1 MKKEIKQ
8 KSFKEII
15 GQVNKEP
22 IGSGGFGKVYKFKY
36 NEKIYALKEIPLMN
50 ENDIIELEK
59 EAKIL
64 SNFNNE
70 YIVKYY
76 DSFKKDNKFNIIM
89 EYAGNTNLKNFI
101 EKHRKKNQL
110 IDEEILNNIIKQI
123 CIGVQEIH
131 KLNIIH
137 RDIKPENIFIDE
149 NNLKIKIGD
158 FGISTINQY
167 TYSGTGTWKYMAPE
181 RQTNKKYHNKVDIYA
196 LGCILYELFTLNN
209 YYDDKVDEALKKVDS
224 DIYDQKWQ
232 KLIDSMLAIDYHDR
246 PDIFEVLD
254 KLN

>member
-1 MKKEIKQ
+1 MKKDNK
-8 KSFKEII
+8 KTFSEII

-22 IGSGGFGKVYKFKY
+22 IGSGGFGKVYKFEY

-101 EKHRKKNQL
+101 EKHKKSNQL

-123 CIGVQEIH
+123 CIGIKEIH
-131 KLNIIH
+131 RLNIIH
-137 RDIKPENIFIDE
+137 KDLKP
-149 NNLKIKIGD
+149 
-158 FGISTINQY
+158 
-167 TYSGTGTWKYMAPE
+167 
-181 RQTNKKYHNKVDIYA
+181 
-196 LGCILYELFTLNN
+196 
-209 YYDDKVDEALKKVDS
+209 
-224 DIYDQKWQ
+224 
-232 KLIDSMLAIDYHDR
+232 
-246 PDIFEVLD
+246 
-254 KLN
+254 